1 MVGDERSMALSDA
14 GSEVILLHDRVQEL
28 LKDRSL
34 LLVACIKAWD
44 ELSKAAPGHPMLP
57 MYDAELCRTCL
68 QRNCALWDVDCERCG
83 LGRY

>member
-14 GSEVILLHDRVQEL
+14 GSEVILLQDRVQEL

-44 ELSKAAPGHPMLP
+44 QIGELSPGHPMLP
-57 MYDAELCRTCL
+57 MLDKLTGEMT
-68 QRNCALWDVDCERCG
+68 DKVITG
-83 LGRY
+83 K